1 MFSKLSLC
9 ISSFSTRFITK
20 TMPECISEDWENIQQ
35 EEVTLATTGIQLIEL
50 AQEAVRAGLIPQ
62 DMLDIFVSFDPQIP
76 ISMRKRY
83 LFSQIHDT
91 LKSKEGLFMSMVQ
104 MFLKH
109 RPEPGTKVLA
119 SNSASQGHLAKL
131 AATVTDEEFE
141 DELTPDYIPDLTELL
156 VRRSYAWRPLG
167 IALRFQS
174 HELDNI
180 EACPGL
186 LSNAPQSYLV

>member
-1 MFSKLSLC
+1 MFSKLSLH
-9 ISSFSTRFITK
+9 IPSFSTRFTSK

-76 ISMRKRY
+76 ISMRQRY
-83 LFSQIHDT
+83 LLSQIHDT

-104 MFLKH
+104 VFLKH
-109 RPEPGTKVLA
+109 RPQPGTEVLA

-131 AATVTDEEFE
+131 LHRMKNSKMNLL
-141 DELTPDYIPDLTELL
+141 LTISPT
-156 VRRSYAWRPLG
+156 
-167 IALRFQS
+167 
-174 HELDNI
+174 
-180 EACPGL
+180 
-186 LSNAPQSYLV
+186 